1 MIEYSTRADSR
12 SLEKIFADAPEW
24 AIRNTNRLREARGL
38 PLIRAKG
45 VKTPTSERQAAFNEE
60 AAIYDR
66 ISLLKSEI
74 RLMELQAS
82 LS

>member
-1 MIEYSTRADSR
+1 MIEHSTSKGSR

-24 AIRNTNRLREARGL
+24 AIRNTNLLREARGL
-38 PLIRAKG
+38 PLIRNKG
-45 VKTPTSERQAAFNEE
+45 VKTPTSERQAAFNKE
-60 AAIYDR
+60 AAILDR

-82 LS
+82 LR